1 MATKNGGLV
10 RVWEA
15 ATRRDAVL
23 SAHPRLQE
31 LERSVAAAVKDF
43 ATGRCDDHA
52 VRAAILARRSYL
64 ERHGIPLGYAEPHW
78 ACAACQ
84 DEGYVNGV
92 PCVCRQQAELDR
104 IIAGSNLPAKLRQQ
118 TFDKFEL
125 KWYSTTKKTP
135 QGVTERTC
143 ARDALRSC
151 QAFVARVL
159 EGRVDKGLFV
169 SGGVGLGK
177 TFLLSA
183 ICNSLIEARVPTLYV
198 VFSDLIA
205 AIRDSFN
212 PESSQTESRIMAA
225 TKEARVLILDDLGA
239 EHVTDFVTNRL
250 FDIINYRCNHSLPLV
265 VSSNLGA
272 SQIAELYGPRI
283 ASRLL
288 EMCEPVTLAGEDIRW
303 QKQRQ

>member
-1 MATKNGGLV
+1 MATKNGGLG

-15 ATRRDAVL
+15 VSRREAVL
-23 SAHPRLQE
+23 GAHPHLGQ
-31 LERSVAAAVKDF
+31 LEKGVAEAVRRFAA
-43 ATGRCDDHA
+43 GQCDHSA
-52 VRAAILARRSYL
+52 VRAAMEVRRAYL
-64 ERHGIPLGYAEPHW
+64 ERHGIPLSYAEPQW
-78 ACAACQ
+78 ACATCQ
-84 DEGYVNGV
+84 DEGYVRGG

-104 IIAGSNLPAKLRQQ
+104 IVAGCNLPVRLRQQ

-125 KWYSTTKKTP
+125 RWYSTTKKSP
-135 QGVTERTC
+135 QGVTERAS

-159 EGRVDKGLFV
+159 EGRTDKGLFV

-183 ICNSLIEARVPTLYV
+183 ICNSLTEARVPTLYV
-198 VFSDLIA
+198 VFSDLIG

-212 PESSQTESRIMAA
+212 PESTQSESRIMNA

-250 FDIINYRCNHSLPLV
+250 FDIINFRCNHGLPLV

-272 SQIAELYGPRI
+272 TQIAELYGPRI
-283 ASRLL
+283 ASRLM
-288 EMCEPVTLAGEDIRW
+288 EMCEPVTLVGEDIRW

>member
-1 MATKNGGLV
+1 M
-10 RVWEA
+10 WEA
-15 ATRRDAVL
+15 ATRRDTVL
-23 SAHPRLQE
+23 RAHPHLQA
-31 LERSVAAAVKDF
+31 LEKDVAVAVKNF
-43 ATGRCDDHA
+43 ATGRSDDRA
-52 VRAAILARRSYL
+52 VRAAIDARRAYL
-64 ERHGIPLGYAEPHW
+64 ERHGIPLEYAQPQW

-84 DEGYVNGV
+84 DEGYINGV
-92 PCVCRQQAELDR
+92 PCVCRQQAELNH
-104 IIAGSNLPAKLRQQ
+104 IISASNLPAKLRQQ

-151 QAFVARVL
+151 QAFVARAL
-159 EGRVDKGLFV
+159 EGRVDKGLFI

-183 ICNSLIEARVPTLYV
+183 ICNSLTEARVPTLYV

-205 AIRDSFN
+205 AIRESFN
-212 PESSQTESRIMAA
+212 PESSQSESRIMSA
-225 TKEARVLILDDLGA
+225 TKEVRVLILDDLGA

-250 FDIINYRCNHSLPLV
+250 FDIINFRCNHSLPLI

-272 SQIAELYGPRI
+272 PQIAELYGPRI

-288 EMCEPVTLAGEDIRW
+288 EMCDPVTLAGEDIRW

>member
-1 MATKNGGLV
+1 V

-15 ATRRDAVL
+15 AARRDAVL
-23 SAHPRLQE
+23 NAHPALQG
-31 LERSVAAAVKDF
+31 LEQSIAAAVKRF
-43 ATGRCDDHA
+43 AAGRCDDRV
-52 VRAAILARRSYL
+52 VRAAVDARRAYL
-64 ERHGIPLGYAEPHW
+64 EQHGIPLEYAEPHW
-78 ACAACQ
+78 ACATCR
-84 DEGYVNGV
+84 DEGYVDGV

-104 IIAGSNLPAKLRQQ
+104 IIAGSNLPVKLRQQ
-118 TFDKFEL
+118 TFAKFEL
-125 KWYSTTKKTP
+125 KWYSATKKSS
-135 QGVTERTC
+135 QGLTERAC

-151 QAFVARVL
+151 QSFVARVL
-159 EGRVDKGLFV
+159 EGRAERGLFV

-183 ICNSLIEARVPTLYV
+183 ICNSLTEARVPTLYV

-205 AIRDSFN
+205 AIRESFD
-212 PESSQTESRIMAA
+212 PTSTQTESRIMSA

-239 EHVTDFVTNRL
+239 EHITDFVTNRL
-250 FDIINYRCNHSLPLV
+250 FDIINFRCNHSMPLV

-288 EMCEPVTLAGEDIRW
+288 EMCEPITLLGEDIRW

>member
-1 MATKNGGLV
+1 MATKNGGLS

-15 ATRRDAVL
+15 VTRRDAVL
-23 SAHPRLQE
+23 SAHPHLRE
-31 LERSVAAAVKDF
+31 LETDVAKAIKRYAA
-43 ATGRCDDHA
+43 GQCDDKA
-52 VRAAILARRSYL
+52 VRSTMEARHLYL
-64 ERHGIPLGYAEPHW
+64 ERHGIPLEYAEPQW
-78 ACAACQ
+78 ACATCQ
-84 DEGYVNGV
+84 DEGYIQGA

-104 IIAGSNLPAKLRQQ
+104 IVASSNLPSKLRQQ

-125 KWYSTTKKTP
+125 KWYSTTKKSP

-159 EGRVDKGLFV
+159 EGRADKGLFV

-183 ICNSLIEARVPTLYV
+183 ICNSLTEASVPTLYV

-212 PESSQTESRIMAA
+212 PESTQSESRIMAA

-239 EHVTDFVTNRL
+239 EHSTDFVTNRL
-250 FDIINYRCNHSLPLV
+250 FDIINFRCNHSLPLV

-272 SQIAELYGPRI
+272 PQIAELYGPRI

-288 EMCEPVTLAGEDIRW
+288 EMCEPVTLVGEDIRW
-303 QKQRQ
+303 QKQH